1 MSEVGI
7 YVFASTVIFIV
18 LASIWS
24 GRGVD
29 VLVKILLWGFGLY
42 GLLLMLV
49 GLLLML
55 VRGVW

>member
-49 GLLLML
+49 
-55 VRGVW
+55 RGVW